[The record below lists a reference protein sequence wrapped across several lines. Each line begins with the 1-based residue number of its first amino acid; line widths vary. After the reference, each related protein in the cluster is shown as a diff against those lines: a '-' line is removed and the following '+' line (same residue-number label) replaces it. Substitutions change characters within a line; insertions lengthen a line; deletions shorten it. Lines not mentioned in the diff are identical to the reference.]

1 MKRSAQLVLGICL
14 FLLLP
19 ARAGADAITVQ
30 PGSGFV
36 VSDFIDYWSKTFDN
50 WGAFVLPDL
59 TVGVSASELFAN
71 ARTGCNSCTAGD
83 TVNLSSSHELRGWGY
98 FSAGDH
104 DAIWGTGTLNFHA
117 GDVVIP
123 HSPATSV
130 GVDLIVPFTF
140 DGFISLY
147 SRQSGG
153 VVFTGPLAG
162 DGYTRA
168 VFTGDE
174 SSRRFHQQVYEFGE
188 NAFQPAPVPE
198 PASLLLCS
206 AGLAALVRRRMRR
219 GGSVR

>member
-71 ARTGCNSCTAGD
+71 ARTGCDPCTAGD

-104 DAIWGTGTLNFHA
+104 DAIWGTGTLNFQA

-123 HSPATSV
+123 RSPATSV

-140 DGFISLY
+140 DGFISLDLPPGRHAVHLFFG
-147 SRQSGG
+147 STLPRQLGWA
-153 VVFTGPLAG
+153 LAG
-162 DGYTRA
+162 ATLLALAGW
-168 VFTGDE
+168 
-174 SSRRFHQQVYEFGE
+174 
-188 NAFQPAPVPE
+188 
-198 PASLLLCS
+198 SLFERLH
-206 AGLAALVRRRMRR
+206 RRRA
-219 GGSVR
+219 